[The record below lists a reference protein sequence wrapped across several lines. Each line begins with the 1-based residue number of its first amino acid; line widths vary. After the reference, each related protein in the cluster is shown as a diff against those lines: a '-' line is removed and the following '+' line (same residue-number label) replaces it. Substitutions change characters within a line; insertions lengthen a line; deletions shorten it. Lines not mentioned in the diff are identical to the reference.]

1 MDLTETRVY
10 DLGES
15 LVAAG
20 FPMLTEYDPEVFGEQ
35 ASILKVCTR
44 WPEVGADGV
53 LPQLKRAATLAK
65 NPADS
70 GHANFLKGVL
80 VAVNVTAPIKWWVQA
95 QRYSHF
101 TIVSSQ
107 STMHRGPRFN
117 LRRML
122 PLGFPDDLIKLLEGY
137 QAAVEKGEMSKEDF
151 VKLLPTGLE
160 YTARVTTNY
169 LQLKIMYQQRRT
181 HTLEEWGVVCDW
193 CKTLPLSSLITG
205 IEPE

>member
-1 MDLTETRVY
+1 MEMTATLVY

-15 LVAAG
+15 LAAAG
-20 FPMLTEYDPEVFGEQ
+20 FPMLTEYDPEVFRAQAAMLNLYHSCPEEQ
-35 ASILKVCTR
+35 ESVI
-44 WPEVGADGV
+44 
-53 LPQLKRAATLAK
+53 PQLKRANALAK

-80 VAVNVTAPIKWWVQA
+80 VSVNVTAPIKWWIQA

-137 QAAVEKGEMSKEDF
+137 QAAIERGELSKEAF
-151 VKLLPTGLE
+151 VKMLPTGLE

-169 LQLKIMYQQRRT
+169 LQLRIMYQQRRT
-181 HTLEEWGVVCDW
+181 HTLEEWGVMCDW
-193 CKTLPLSSLITG
+193 CKTLPLSNLITG
-205 IEPE
+205 IEPQ